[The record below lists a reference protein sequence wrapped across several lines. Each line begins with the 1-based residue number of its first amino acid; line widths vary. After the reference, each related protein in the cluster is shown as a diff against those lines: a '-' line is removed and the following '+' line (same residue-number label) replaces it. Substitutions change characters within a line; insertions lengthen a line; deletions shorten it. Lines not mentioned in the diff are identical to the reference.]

1 MTSNIH
7 HPAVNGCILAG
18 GESARMGTDKRRIT
32 IGGMSLLERTGLLLE
47 YTLGR
52 RPTLV
57 GDNLDSGIYRNFRI
71 IPDALPG
78 KGPLGGLVSCLRNC
92 GPKKW
97 ALILPVDM
105 PCISAFELEE
115 LMLSIAG
122 GCDVAALGAQGH
134 LEPLAAVYRGDV
146 LEFWEDRLHRGEL
159 SLQKGIRLLRFKTIN
174 IPRGNPALMNLN
186 TPKELHMCI

>member
-1 MTSNIH
+1 
-7 HPAVNGCILAG
+7 
-18 GESARMGTDKRRIT
+18 
-32 IGGMSLLERTGLLLE
+32 MSLLERTGLLLE

-57 GDNLDSGIYRNFRI
+57 GDNLDNGIYRNFRI

-78 KGPLGGLVSCLRNC
+78 KGPLGGLVSCLRDC

-105 PCISAFELEE
+105 PCISIFEIEALAVSAAENY
-115 LMLSIAG
+115 
-122 GCDVAALGAQGH
+122 DVAALGAQGL
-134 LEPLAAVYRGDV
+134 LEPLAALYKADA
-146 LEFWEDRLHRGEL
+146 LDYWEDRLNQGKL
-159 SLQKGIRLLRFKTIN
+159 SLQEGIRLLRFKTIN
-174 IPRGNPALMNLN
+174 IPQRSPALINLN